1 MQAAYIEQTGPPEAI
16 QIGELSRPEPG
27 PGQVLVR
34 VHAVGLNPIDLYI
47 RSGVV
52 AMPLSFP
59 YIIGSDL
66 AGTVEKVGPNCTR
79 FRVGDRVWGSNQGL
93 LGRQGVAAEYAAVD
107 ETWLYPTPAL
117 LPDAE
122 AAGMALVGI
131 TAHLGLFQFGQ
142 LKPGETVYVPGGT
155 GGVGSMVLQMAKAA
169 GARVATAAGSPE
181 KVEICRRLGAELA
194 LNYKTDDIPAGLRE
208 FSPEGIDVWYE
219 TQREPNLEVSVPL
232 LRKHGRMILMAG
244 RAAKPPLPLG
254 AFYPRNCSLFG
265 FAMFN
270 ATPEQQRRCA
280 VDIVRWIEEGQLK
293 VIVGRSFP
301 LSAATEAHRFLE
313 ENAIK
318 GAGSLVG
325 KVVIAVE

>member
-1 MQAAYIEQTGPPEAI
+1 MRVRAA
-16 QIGELSRPEPG
+16 
-27 PGQVLVR
+27 
-34 VHAVGLNPIDLYI
+34 GLNPIDLYI
-47 RSGVV
+47 RSGLV

-59 YIIGSDL
+59 YIIACDL

-79 FRVGDRVWGSNQGL
+79 FKVGDRVWGSNQGL

-107 ETWLYPTPAL
+107 ESWLYPTPAL

-131 TAHLGLFQFGQ
+131 TAHLGLFRFGQ
-142 LKPGETVYVPGGT
+142 LKTGETVYVPGGT
-155 GGVGSMVLQMAKAA
+155 GGVGSMAVQMAKAA

-181 KVEICRRLGAELA
+181 KVETCRRLGADLA
-194 LNYKTDDIPAGLRE
+194 LNYKTDDVPGRLRE

-232 LRKHGRMILMAG
+232 LRKNGRMILMAG
-244 RAAKPPLPLG
+244 RTAKPALPLG
-254 AFYPRNCSLFG
+254 AFYPRNCSLHG

-280 VDIVRWIEEGQLK
+280 DDIIRWVEEGQLK
-293 VIVGRSFP
+293 VLVGRSFR
-301 LSAATEAHRFLE
+301 LSDAVEAHRFLE
-313 ENAIK
+313 ENALK
-318 GAGSLVG
+318 GAGSLSG
-325 KVVIAVE
+325 KVVLTIGE